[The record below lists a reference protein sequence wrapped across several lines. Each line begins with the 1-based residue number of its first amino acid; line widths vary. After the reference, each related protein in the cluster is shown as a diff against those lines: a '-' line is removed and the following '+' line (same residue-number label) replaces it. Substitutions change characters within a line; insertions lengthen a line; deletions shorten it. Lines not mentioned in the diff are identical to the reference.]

1 MTETVQF
8 DSLVMRLAA
17 IYEAHLNEHNIA
29 IYVGGYVP
37 LDDDFPVNVQLGLL
51 RQAYELMSNVVSKPN
66 LEPIIIN
73 RLTIHGYSITQQ
85 SDESYWI
92 QHHSGEG
99 LRTTPMKF
107 RKLIHDFYCK
117 EF

>member
-1 MTETVQF
+1 MIFRLMAAWKAFKNPKYFIGGREARLEK
-8 DSLVMRLAA
+8 LVLE
-17 IYEAHLNEHNIA
+17 IYEWTENKHTNWAKRAKN
-29 IYVGGYVP
+29 
-37 LDDDFPVNVQLGLL
+37 
-51 RQAYELMSNVVSKPN
+51 ELMPNTVSRSM
-66 LEPIIIN
+66 EPIFIN